1 MQGVTRTLKLTARAT
16 LGKSEVTSRKVH
28 RLGEKVRG
36 ADGKVRKGLREVF
49 EGRECDF
56 PHQAPAKGR
65 DMKLNIN
72 WKELAKQ
79 LLKAIGPVIAG
90 ALTGTTVV
98 TATGS
103 TSLATQP

>member
-1 MQGVTRTLKLTARAT
+1 
-16 LGKSEVTSRKVH
+16 
-28 RLGEKVRG
+28 
-36 ADGKVRKGLREVF
+36 
-49 EGRECDF
+49 
-56 PHQAPAKGR
+56 
-65 DMKLNIN
+65 MKLNIN

-103 TSLATQP
+103 TSMATQPYEIKRIKQFDESSGSWETGILRT

>member
-1 MQGVTRTLKLTARAT
+1 
-16 LGKSEVTSRKVH
+16 
-28 RLGEKVRG
+28 
-36 ADGKVRKGLREVF
+36 
-49 EGRECDF
+49 
-56 PHQAPAKGR
+56 
-65 DMKLNIN
+65 MKLNIN

-103 TSLATQP
+103 TSMAIQPYEIKWIKQLRGSVT